1 MTDKKTS
8 DIIPLPQLRQQ
19 IDSIDQQILALL
31 NQRANCAME
40 VAKTKISEGEM
51 GNFYR
56 PDREALVLRGIRTK
70 NSGPLAD
77 DTVVSF
83 FREVMSAC
91 LALEKPLDV
100 AFLGPEGT
108 FTQQA
113 AFKHFGHA
121 IQTQPY
127 HSISDVFESVETEHC
142 QFGIVPVENST
153 EGVIAHTLDRFLVSS
168 LKICGE
174 VEIKVHQNLMGKIDD
189 YSKITEVLSHPQSL
203 AQCRQWLDQNLPN
216 ARRIETSSNAEAAQ
230 LIQQTNDHKVA
241 IAGKIAADLYG
252 LNILEKNIEDVSNN
266 TTRFII
272 IGQQQP
278 ESTGDDKTSLVLSIG
293 NQSGSLHKI
302 LEPFAEYGISMSH
315 IESRPSRQGL
325 WDYVFFVDIDGHQAD
340 EKVAI
345 ALTRLKTSVTLLNI
359 LGSYPKAVI

>member
-1 MTDKKTS
+1 MTEKKSPKIT
-8 DIIPLPQLRQQ
+8 PLPQLREQ
-19 IDSIDQQILALL
+19 IDAVDQQILTLL
-31 NQRANCAME
+31 NQRADYAMK
-40 VAKTKISEGEM
+40 VAETKISSGEKIS
-51 GNFYR
+51 FYR
-56 PDREALVLRGIRTK
+56 PDREALVLRRIRRL
-70 NSGPLAD
+70 NPGPLKG

-83 FREVMSAC
+83 FREIMSAC
-91 LALEKPLDV
+91 LALEKPLEV
-100 AFLGPEGT
+100 AFLGPQGT

-127 HSISDVFESVETEHC
+127 YSISDVFESVETEHC
-142 QFGIVPVENST
+142 QFGVVPVENST
-153 EGVIAHTLDRFLVSS
+153 EGVIAHTLDRFLASS

-189 YSKITEVLSHPQSL
+189 YSTITEVLSHPQSL
-203 AQCRQWLDQNLPN
+203 AQCRQWLDQNLPH
-216 ARRIETSSNAEAAQ
+216 AKRVEMSSNAEAAR
-230 LIQQTNDHKVA
+230 LVQQTSNNKVA
-241 IAGKIAADLYG
+241 IAGKVAADLYD
-252 LNILEKNIEDVSNN
+252 LTILEKNIEDVSNN

-278 ESTGDDKTSLVLSIG
+278 ESTGSDKTSLLLSIG
-293 NQSGSLHKI
+293 NQSGMLHKI

-345 ALTRLKTSVTLLNI
+345 ALKRLKNSVSFLNI